1 MPRALRIEYEGALY
15 HVVNR
20 GDWRENIFLGD
31 EDRLL
36 FLETLE
42 EACGK
47 SRWQV
52 NAYCLM
58 SNHFHLVIETPMP
71 TLVAGMKWMLGTYTQ
86 RFNARHRMR
95 GHLFAGRYKAL
106 LVDEA
111 DGFYLRTVC
120 DYTHLNP
127 VRAKLIVEEEKLET
141 YAWSSYPDYLKAPR
155 ERPESGLLIWRD
167 FF

>member
-58 SNHFHLVIETPMP
+58 SNHFHLAAKGSVIHIDTFD
-71 TLVAGMKWMLGTYTQ
+71 G
-86 RFNARHRMR
+86 
-95 GHLFAGRYKAL
+95 GR
-106 LVDEA
+106 
-111 DGFYLRTVC
+111 DG
-120 DYTHLNP
+120 D
-127 VRAKLIVEEEKLET
+127 
-141 YAWSSYPDYLKAPR
+141 
-155 ERPESGLLIWRD
+155 
-167 FF
+167 